1 MKKNKKENRIEK
13 TNSLEQPMYEPCAE
27 LLSRVKGRETIVT
40 RSRHEGIGSDRPFK
54 LLVKSLCLLSYSHK
68 KREERPEHLSLFSL
82 SHFRKFLYKNV
93 ICFQIPA
100 TAT

>member
-54 LLVKSLCLLSYSHK
+54 LLTKSLCLLYYSHREK
-68 KREERPEHLSLFSL
+68 KDQS
-82 SHFRKFLYKNV
+82 N
-93 ICFQIPA
+93 
-100 TAT
+100 